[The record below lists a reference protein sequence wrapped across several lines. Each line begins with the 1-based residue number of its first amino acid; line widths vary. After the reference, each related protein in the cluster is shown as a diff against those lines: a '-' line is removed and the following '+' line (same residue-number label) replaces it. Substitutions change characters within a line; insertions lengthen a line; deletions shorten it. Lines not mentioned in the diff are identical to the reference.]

1 MKNLKLLF
9 SLAVMT
15 ALFFTSC
22 KKDTTEVLET
32 ITSAEDNSSAESEFS
47 SAFDLGDDIAANE
60 GRLKKAGTSILPSG
74 AILTITD
81 SLFTDGDAKEFS
93 VDFGPMGSTVPFGKL
108 CADGRYRAG
117 KIHFTLSAPYT
128 NIGAVLTINIA
139 ESDNYF
145 GGNGSEMTQI
155 SGNKVIT
162 RTQANQYSVVV
173 TNGKATNDRGTIL
186 WQANRIVTKT
196 TDAGPGLLGD
206 IFEITGNASGTNR
219 NGEKFTVS
227 IDLPLKKK
235 VEAGCAQTFIK
246 GKLTLKNL
254 DSGKELK
261 IDYDPFNNE
270 ACDRTAK
277 VTINGKDRIYTVR

>member
-1 MKNLKLLF
+1 MKNLKLFF

-15 ALFFTSC
+15 ALFLTAC
-22 KKDTTEVLET
+22 KKDTAEVLET

-47 SAFDLGDDIAANE
+47 SAFDLGDDVASNE
-60 GRLKKAGTSILPSG
+60 GRLKKAGSSILPSG
-74 AILTITD
+74 AVLTITD
-81 SLFTDGDAKEFS
+81 SLFTDGDGKDFF
-93 VDFGPMGSTVPFGKL
+93 VDFGPKGSTAPFGKL

-117 KIHFTLSAPYT
+117 KIHFSLSAPYT
-128 NIGAVLTINIA
+128 TTGAVLTISIA
-139 ESDNYF
+139 ENDNYF

-219 NGEKFTVS
+219 NGEKFTVT

-235 VEAGCAQTFIK
+235 VESGCAQTFIK

-254 DSGKELK
+254 DSGKDLK

-277 VTINGKDRIYTVR
+277 ATINGRDRIYTVR